1 MKRSKTTI
9 KKRIGKKTNPE
20 LVETVKLI
28 RKNSSWNNLGIAE
41 HLSSSSRKMPEV
53 NLAKIELHSEQG
65 DNIIIPG
72 KVLGAGSINKKI
84 KVCAFKFSKE
94 ALTKLKDKKCD
105 VLTISEE
112 INKNPKATGLRVLI

>member
-28 RKNSSWNNLGIAE
+28 RKNSSWSSLGIAE
-41 HLSSSSRKMPEV
+41 HLTSSSRKMPEV
-53 NLAKIELHSEQG
+53 NLTKIDTHSEQG
-65 DNIIIPG
+65 DSIIIPG
-72 KVLGAGSINKKI
+72 KVLGSGSINKKI

-94 ALTKLKDKKCD
+94 ALNKLKDKKCD

-112 INKNPKATGLRVLI
+112 INKNPKATGLRVVI